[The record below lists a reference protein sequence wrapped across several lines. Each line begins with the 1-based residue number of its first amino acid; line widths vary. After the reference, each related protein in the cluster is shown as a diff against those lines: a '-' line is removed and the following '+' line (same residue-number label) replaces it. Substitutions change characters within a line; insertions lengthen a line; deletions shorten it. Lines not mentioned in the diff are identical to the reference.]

1 VATALRQGGAREWQI
16 GLIAPLLTDLA
27 RPVA

>member
-1 VATALRQGGAREWQI
+1 VAAALREGGAREWQI
-16 GLIAPLLTDLA
+16 DLIAPLLADMP